1 MTHKIKLSAVA
12 GAVVLALGA
21 QGALAAAGH
30 GGPQGPHDYQ
40 LNIIGVE
47 KGKKAR
53 MTNNDRR
60 TIFVPLKSTKT
71 GQYSKP
77 NFNEDGVGVQT
88 AIVDSKIWLVPGDSF
103 AVCDGN
109 GFDMAYGCDDTYLGD
124 WSTTVYTETGEAV
137 ALVDTRIGAV
147 FQLPCN
153 TNLNGEY
160 WDSDGDGKI
169 ESNGDDAE
177 LDNLVSCNEAVDE
190 YGNTVV
196 YEGPTVP
203 DSSYEIW
210 ARALGKPGGSAV
222 TTTCATVN
230 GELQCSLENVVM
242 TRTKGKSVFAEVT
255 DQMTSLVI
263 GYCMGDVIDAGDY
276 YTCDDGNLETTDD
289 LADGTVEWARIALF
303 AGNTQD
309 WFWNYDNNGLRLAQ
323 LRFYTID

>member
-160 WDSDGDGKI
+160 WDSNGNGIVGDAG
-169 ESNGDDAE
+169 DAE
-177 LDNLVSCNEAVDE
+177 LRNLVSCNEAVDE

-196 YEGPTVP
+196 
-203 DSSYEIW
+203 
-210 ARALGKPGGSAV
+210 
-222 TTTCATVN
+222 
-230 GELQCSLENVVM
+230 
-242 TRTKGKSVFAEVT
+242 
-255 DQMTSLVI
+255 
-263 GYCMGDVIDAGDY
+263 
-276 YTCDDGNLETTDD
+276 
-289 LADGTVEWARIALF
+289 
-303 AGNTQD
+303 
-309 WFWNYDNNGLRLAQ
+309 
-323 LRFYTID
+323 